1 MIASLLVTRSR
12 IALITAV
19 GGLIAAIAAGGAKIA
34 LSASKLE
41 DLDRRT
47 TSLET
52 RSQNEDVEAGRIST
66 ALDDM
71 KATLNRIEDRLDKR

>member
-1 MIASLLVTRSR
+1 MPSLLITRGR
-12 IALITAV
+12 IAFISAIA
-19 GGLIAAIAAGGAKIA
+19 GLVAAIAAGGAKIA
-34 LSASKLE
+34 LSASKLD

-47 TSLET
+47 MSLEQ

-66 ALDDM
+66 ALEDM